1 MRRQLDQILDQ
12 LTPVGRVQVAIW
24 SSTPFFIIVLVGHG
38 LALRSPEV
46 RAGLHVDAMLWL
58 QALILVCT
66 MVNLVIGVRLWPR
79 RHLPDPVDAATLAV
93 CLSIGLAYTVITIL
107 AGTFTASTNLVLVGV
122 LAIGLL
128 LFPMR
133 PMVIS
138 YVVCVTLLLL
148 ADAAVVTGW
157 LPYALALTPDTFQGR
172 EPVWWFVLWRQF
184 VFVTSWC
191 VMLSLLLMLF
201 SRLEQLHA
209 RLTRLSYTDGLTG
222 LANRRRFMEVLAA
235 ELARHQRSGQPLC
248 LMLMDVDHFKDV
260 NDRRGHLAGDAV
272 LRGLAAT
279 LMASVRAPSDLPAR
293 LGGEEFAIILP
304 DTPLDAARQVGERL
318 RQEIAAQAFR
328 DVGAAGDAGDAF
340 RVTVSLGLIEVRDQ
354 GMEAALLEVDQ
365 ALYRAKAG
373 GRNRVCVAGERV
385 GGA

>member
-24 SSTPFFIIVLVGHG
+24 SSTPFFFIVLIGHG
-38 LALRSPEV
+38 LALRTPEV
-46 RAGLHVDAMLWL
+46 RAGLQADAMLWL
-58 QALILVCT
+58 QWLVLACT
-66 MVNLVIGVRLWPR
+66 VVNLVIGVRLWPR

-93 CLSIGLAYTVITIL
+93 CLSIGLAYTAITIL

-122 LAIGLL
+122 LAVGLL

-133 PMVIS
+133 PMVVA
-138 YVVCVTLLLL
+138 YVVCVGLLLL
-148 ADAAVVTGW
+148 SDLAVLTGW

-184 VFVTSWC
+184 VFVSAWL
-191 VMLSLLLMLF
+191 VMLTLLLVLF

-222 LANRRRFMEVLAA
+222 LANRRRFMEVLAS
-235 ELARHQRSGQPLC
+235 ELARHQRFGRPLC

-260 NDRRGHLAGDAV
+260 NDRHGHLAGDAV
-272 LRGLAAT
+272 LRGLAVT

-293 LGGEEFAIILP
+293 LGGEEFAIVLP
-304 DTPLDAARQVGERL
+304 DTDLDAARQVGERL
-318 RQEIAAQAFR
+318 RQDIASQVFR
-328 DVGAAGDAGDAF
+328 DTDVTFG
-340 RVTVSLGLIEVRDQ
+340 VTVSLGLIEVRGQD
-354 GMEAALLEVDQ
+354 MERALLLVDQ
-365 ALYRAKAG
+365 ALYRAKES
-373 GRNRVCVAGERV
+373 GRNRVCVAGEPAQRR
-385 GGA
+385 